1 MSFSNSCDK
10 RFHQSPPTH
19 KSDITA
25 CHYAML
31 YRVDIWYAYYV
42 IQYFL
47 QTQHDILTYTNS
59 TLVLCFLLSP
69 HMEWEQKGQ
78 RAARLTCS
86 GRDDR
91 HRACYGN
98 KVKRYIWLFGELTF
112 HTSALPPS
120 TVQERREAR
129 TMFKMISV
137 SRILFFIEQNISA
150 LQFSWELLPAITN
163 HPLCELVLSL
173 FFWVHLV

>member
-1 MSFSNSCDK
+1 MSLCNTIPCGHLVCLLCDTIFFADVCRPRRGRK
-10 RFHQSPPTH
+10 LNTISLHT
-19 KSDITA
+19 
-25 CHYAML
+25 
-31 YRVDIWYAYYV
+31 
-42 IQYFL
+42 
-47 QTQHDILTYTNS
+47 QTLHFF
-59 TLVLCFLLSP
+59 CFLLSP

-98 KVKRYIWLFGELTF
+98 KVKRYIWLFGELKF
-112 HTSALPPS
+112 HTSALLPS

-137 SRILFFIEQNISA
+137 GRILFFTEQNISA

-163 HPLCELVLSL
+163 HHLCELVMSL